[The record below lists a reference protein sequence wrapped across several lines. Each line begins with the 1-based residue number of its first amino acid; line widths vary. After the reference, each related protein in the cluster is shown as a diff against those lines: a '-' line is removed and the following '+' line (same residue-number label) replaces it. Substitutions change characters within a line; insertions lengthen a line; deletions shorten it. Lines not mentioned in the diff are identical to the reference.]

1 MRIFS
6 KRHKLVG
13 KLFFTS
19 LAITSIFGI
28 NSVFF
33 SFSQNK
39 LSNAIKRFEALDAL
53 LASTATD
60 KISTIATLKKS
71 YSLCADNF
79 PIKCEDYF
87 TSLIQTR
94 NRMKD
99 YEITFAETLGLSKE
113 DKLYDFL
120 RAVYLNTDDVAKDS
134 FDMSFEEAKREK
146 IASAAE
152 YIKSIQDKNYS
163 VINFE
168 LLNKNLINSI
178 NLLYEELNDWV
189 EEDINKSKSIP
200 QIMRDVNFN
209 YLILVFS
216 EIILFIIVCSIDII
230 NNNVQGVIK
239 E

>member
-6 KRHKLVG
+6 RRHKLVG
-13 KLFFTS
+13 KLVLTS

-39 LSNAIKRFEALDAL
+39 LSNAIKRFEALEAL

-60 KISTIATLKKS
+60 KISTIATLKKT

-134 FDMSFEEAKREK
+134 FDMSFEDAKREK

-168 LLNKNLINSI
+168 LSNKNLINSI

-216 EIILFIIVCSIDII
+216 EIILFILVCSIDII

>member
-6 KRHKLVG
+6 RRHKIVG
-13 KLFFTS
+13 KLFLTS
-19 LAITSIFGI
+19 LAVTSIFGI

-39 LSNAIKRFEALDAL
+39 LSNAIKRFEALEAL

-71 YSLCADNF
+71 YSLCTDNF
-79 PIKCEDYF
+79 PINCEDYF

-99 YEITFAETLGLSKE
+99 YEITFAETLGLGKE
-113 DKLYDFL
+113 DKLYGFL
-120 RAVYLNTDDVAKDS
+120 RAVYFNTNDVAKDS

-152 YIKSIQDKNYS
+152 YIKSTQDKSYS
-163 VINFE
+163 VISFE
-168 LLNKNLINSI
+168 LSNKNLINSI

-200 QIMRDVNFN
+200 QIMRGVNFN

-216 EIILFIIVCSIDII
+216 EIILFILVCSIDII
-230 NNNVQGVIK
+230 NNNVQDVFK

>member
-99 YEITFAETLGLSKE
+99 YEITFAETLDLSKE
-113 DKLYDFL
+113 DKLY
-120 RAVYLNTDDVAKDS
+120 AT
-134 FDMSFEEAKREK
+134 
-146 IASAAE
+146 
-152 YIKSIQDKNYS
+152 
-163 VINFE
+163 
-168 LLNKNLINSI
+168 
-178 NLLYEELNDWV
+178 
-189 EEDINKSKSIP
+189 
-200 QIMRDVNFN
+200 
-209 YLILVFS
+209 
-216 EIILFIIVCSIDII
+216 
-230 NNNVQGVIK
+230 
-239 E
+239 